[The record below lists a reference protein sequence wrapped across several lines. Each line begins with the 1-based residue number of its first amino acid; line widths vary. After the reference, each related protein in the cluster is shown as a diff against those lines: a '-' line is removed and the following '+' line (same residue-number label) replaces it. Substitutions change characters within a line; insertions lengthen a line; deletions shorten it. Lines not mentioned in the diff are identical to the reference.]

1 MVHKE
6 ETLVCPSVKYADQIS
21 QCKQIHCKDCK
32 EKEVETNKK
41 VEQLEKKLKVMTIVG
56 AIAATVVG
64 KDIVDKVVA
73 SFSDAAAAAEKIQDS
88 AKSAV
93 DGSNAAPANATSSI
107 NRLLRPQFPLGN
119 GNPYQF
125 IDGNRSAYVTELDTP
140 FAMDPSWDKPR
151 ASQQTMNIV
160 FSSPRVAIARTNLYE
175 LPQQEPQGRENLA
188 MKLTMASARQ
198 EIYAD
203 APLAASF
210 VTSSPFGGYDS
221 DIPASFGSFSAV
233 PAPSTACLLFGLGLF
248 RRRTR

>member
-21 QCKQIHCKDCK
+21 QCKQIHCKDCR
-32 EKEVETNKK
+32 EKEEKTNKK

-73 SFSDAAAAAEKIQDS
+73 SFSDAAEAAGKIQDA
-88 AKSAV
+88 AKSAA
-93 DGSNAAPANATSSI
+93 GSDAAPANAVSSI
-107 NRLLRPQFPLGN
+107 NKLLRPQFPLGN
-119 GNPYQF
+119 GSPYQF

-151 ASQQTMNIV
+151 SSQQTMNIV
-160 FSSPRVAIARTNLYE
+160 FSSPRVAVARTNLYE
-175 LPQQEPQGRENLA
+175 LPQQEQQGKENLG

-198 EIYAD
+198 QMYAD
-203 APLAASF
+203 SPLSASF
-210 VTSSPFGGYDS
+210 ATSSPFGGYDG
-221 DIPASFGSFSAV
+221 DIPAFGSFSAV
-233 PAPSTACLLFGLGLF
+233 PAPSTACVLFGIGLF